1 MSGAYFKVGDKVN
14 INQQDIEIRV
24 ENGEEFQENQVIG
37 AYIPPSIK
45 FFDGTKTTLNFDVLI
60 KNDNAFKTALCLDGS
75 IGANSLFSRCVV
87 YAGNRTEVLE
97 TLEHYNSWVSI
108 KYDYDKNDAIQS
120 KRALT
125 EGCMEWTPSSRGT
138 LGTSKSIQNNN
149 LYNPYMKQ
157 KNIGDVPTGTIDT
170 PDDFVK
176 CSVSLNIHM
185 GLFANNTKAVPN
197 VALDGVYIEF
207 TCESNA
213 RVIKNL
219 DGVSNNRRV
228 ALNPMFGSAD
238 GAGANIGNTDQIANF
253 NTLKANNQFDV
264 QHSVFQVDEEIEL
277 VNITTGVKAPYD
289 NSLVIGSIEA
299 GTAAEPI
306 KYNFKLPG
314 GSEPTATG
322 TIAHGTEDIPTFVM
336 VSKPPADFAPSYT
349 ISNVRLIVR
358 QLTIS
363 GYEQGL
369 LNKMN
374 SGGKIM
380 YDVPSVACVLH
391 STSKN
396 DLVSTL
402 QIPIE
407 HSKCRSV
414 LVQPTDNERLYTLQ
428 EQMDGA
434 NLAGGGTPHNPNTQT
449 YIYTKMETNYSQA
462 SNGYGFSNRSTKT
475 GLSGIGD
482 KLDNYNFV
490 IDHQKVPSREIST
503 EKSAAVDKAFNGDH
517 FIELEAALN
526 QSHSTPCR
534 SLMNYKS
541 QFLIGRA
548 LTLDPNTIYDG
559 RGTDFRLV
567 LRYGAGQEKNKLH
580 KIFISHIKTI
590 HIEGDSMVV
599 EQ

>member
-1 MSGAYFKVGDKVN
+1 MSGAYWNVGDKVN

-37 AYIPPSIK
+37 VYIPPSVK
-45 FFDGTKTTLNFDVLI
+45 FFDGTNTTLNFDVEL
-60 KNDNAFKTALCLDGS
+60 KNTNAFKTSLCLDGS

-97 TLEHYNSWVSI
+97 SLEHYNSWVSI
-108 KYDYDKNDAIQS
+108 KYAYDKSDAINS

-149 LYNPYMKQ
+149 IYNPYMKQ
-157 KNIGDVPTGTIDT
+157 KNIGDDPTGTINDA
-170 PDDFVK
+170 DDFVK

-197 VALDGVYIEF
+197 VAIDGCYIEF

-228 ALNPMFGSAD
+228 ALNPMYGSLD
-238 GAGANIGNTDQIANF
+238 GTLKITNGDPIEEF
-253 NTLKANNQFDV
+253 FTLKANNQFDV
-264 QHSVFQVDEEIEL
+264 QHSPFQVGEIIEL
-277 VNITTGVKAPYD
+277 VDLATGVKANYT
-289 NSLVIGSIEA
+289 NELKIATIES
-299 GTAAEPI
+299 GTAGQPI
-306 KYNFKLPG
+306 KYTFDQTTPPVAG
-314 GSEPTATG
+314 ADIDPA
-322 TIAHGTEDIPTFVM
+322 TEDAPSFVM
-336 VSKPPADFAPSYT
+336 VSRPPADFAPSYT
-349 ISNVRLIVR
+349 ISNCRLIVR
-358 QLTIS
+358 QLAIA

-380 YDVPSVACVLH
+380 YDIPSVACVLH

-407 HSKCRSV
+407 HAKCRSV

-449 YIYTKMETNYSQA
+449 YIYSKMETNYTQTN
-462 SNGYGFSNRSTKT
+462 NGYGHVNRSTRT

-490 IDHQKVPSREIST
+490 IDHQKVPSREIHT
-503 EKSAAVDKAFNGDH
+503 EKSAAVDLAFNGDH
-517 FIELEAALN
+517 FIELETALN

-534 SLMNYKS
+534 SLMNYKE

-559 RGTDFRLV
+559 RGQDFRLV
-567 LRYGAGQEKNKLH
+567 LRYGTGQEKNKLH
-580 KIFISHIKTI
+580 KIFISHIKTL
-590 HIEGDSMVV
+590 HIEGDSIMV